1 MTDTSRSTSTSTSR
15 LLVEY
20 GPLVLFFL
28 VNAKFGIFYGT
39 AALVA
44 ATVLALGYSW
54 ATTRQI
60 PKILAFGCAAVV
72 FFGALTLIFEDDT
85 FIKIKPTV
93 VSAAITILL
102 FGGMLL
108 GRNPLKAVM
117 GEAMGMSLN
126 PKAWTKLTWIWIVM
140 FSTMALANE
149 WAWRNLSTDGWVNFK
164 VFGLTGISLGFA
176 VVMAVFLS
184 RHGNDAADGE
194 GE

>member
-1 MTDTSRSTSTSTSR
+1 MTDTVKPAASSKTRF
-15 LLVEY
+15 LVEY

-44 ATVLALGYSW
+44 ATVLALSYSW
-54 ATTRQI
+54 ATTRHI

-72 FFGALTLIFEDDT
+72 LFGALTLIFEDET

-93 VSAAITILL
+93 VSAAIAAVLL
-102 FGGMLL
+102 GGQLL
-108 GRNPLKAVM
+108 GRNPLKVVM
-117 GEAMGMSLN
+117 GEAMKLKLSRA
-126 PKAWTKLTWIWIVM
+126 AWSRLTWIWIAM

-149 WAWRNLSTDGWVNFK
+149 WAWRHLSTDGWVNFK

-176 VVMAVFLS
+176 VVMAIYLS
-184 RHGNDAADGE
+184 RHGEEE
-194 GE
+194 GS

>member
-1 MTDTSRSTSTSTSR
+1 MTDTSSSTSKSR

-54 ATTRQI
+54 ATTRRI

-72 FFGALTLIFEDDT
+72 LFGALTLIFEDDT

-93 VSAAITILL
+93 VSAAIAAVLL
-102 FGGMLL
+102 GGLLL

-117 GEAMGMSLN
+117 GEATGMSMN
-126 PKAWTKLTWIWIVM
+126 QKAWRTLTWIWIIM

-176 VVMAVFLS
+176 VVMAVFLA
-184 RHGNDAADGE
+184 RHGGDAADDAG
-194 GE
+194 G

>member
-1 MTDTSRSTSTSTSR
+1 MTDTPSSTSKAR

-20 GPLVLFFL
+20 GPLVLFFV
-28 VNAKFGIFYGT
+28 VNSKFGIFYGT

-44 ATVLALGYSW
+44 ATILALGYSW
-54 ATTRQI
+54 VTTRRI

-93 VSAAITILL
+93 VSAAIAGLL
-102 FGGMLL
+102 LGGIML

-117 GEAMGMSLN
+117 GEAMNMSLSSEV
-126 PKAWTKLTWIWIVM
+126 WTKLTWLWIVM
-140 FSTMALANE
+140 FSSMALANE
-149 WAWRNLSTDGWVNFK
+149 WAWRNLTTDGWVNFK

-184 RHGNDAADGE
+184 RQATGDDGNRED
-194 GE
+194 

>member
-1 MTDTSRSTSTSTSR
+1 MTDTSSSPSTSKTR

-28 VNAKFGIFYGT
+28 VNSKFGIFYGT
-39 AALVA
+39 AALVG

-54 ATTRQI
+54 VTTRRI

-93 VSAAITILL
+93 VSGAIAALL
-102 FGGMLL
+102 LGGLLL

-117 GEAMGMSLN
+117 GEAVNIPLN
-126 PKAWTKLTWIWIVM
+126 HAAWMKLTWIWIIM

-149 WAWRNLSTDGWVNFK
+149 WAWRNLTTDGWVNFK

-184 RHGNDAADGE
+184 RQATGDDGNRED
-194 GE
+194 